1 MELDV
6 DAYKKIVDSFVQNVA
21 HLKRVAM
28 EEKLDFIWQRLGHI
42 GMMPTELNKEFF
54 ETYYDEK
61 VKIGDR
67 HEKKRFVEILTRILV
82 KYDKSKAY
90 GK

>member
-1 MELDV
+1 
-6 DAYKKIVDSFVQNVA
+6 
-21 HLKRVAM
+21 
-28 EEKLDFIWQRLGHI
+28 
-42 GMMPTELNKEFF
+42 MMPTELKKEFF

-67 HEKKRFVEILTRILV
+67 HEEKRFAMVLTRILV

>member
-1 MELDV
+1 
-6 DAYKKIVDSFVQNVA
+6 
-21 HLKRVAM
+21 
-28 EEKLDFIWQRLGHI
+28 
-42 GMMPTELNKEFF
+42 MMPTELKKEFF

>member
-1 MELDV
+1 
-6 DAYKKIVDSFVQNVA
+6 
-21 HLKRVAM
+21 
-28 EEKLDFIWQRLGHI
+28 
-42 GMMPTELNKEFF
+42 MMPTELKKEFF

-67 HEKKRFVEILTRILV
+67 HETKRFAVVLTQILAN
-82 KYDKSKAY
+82 YDKSKAY

>member
-1 MELDV
+1 M
-6 DAYKKIVDSFVQNVA
+6 DSFVRYAA
-21 HLKRVAM
+21 HLKSVAI
-28 EEKLDFIWQRLGHI
+28 EGKLDFIWQLLGHI
-42 GMMPTELNKEFF
+42 GMMPTELKKEFF

-67 HEKKRFVEILTRILV
+67 HEEKRFAMVLTRILV